1 MRVLVLGASGMLGS
15 AVFRE
20 FDGHEPYEV
29 CGLVRNPAFLPH
41 FSPAQQHRIV
51 TGVDVIDEAALSAAV
66 DRVRPEVI
74 INCVGLIK
82 QKYHAEDPLVVL
94 PINAMLPHRLAA
106 LCAPRN
112 IRLLHIST
120 DCVFSGRKGMYTEA
134 DASDAEDLY
143 GKSKYIGELRDLP
156 FAVTLRTSI
165 VGRELGSN
173 RALVDWF
180 LSQQGAVVPGFR
192 RSIFSGMTAI
202 ELARI
207 MRDVVLPNPDLQGLY
222 HVSSAPVSKF
232 ELLKLVATQY
242 GKTIDVMPDDKLVI
256 DRSLDS
262 SRFQQATGYRP
273 PSWESMIRIMH
284 ESKNSVES
292 LQCSKIK
299 YF

>member
-20 FDGHEPYEV
+20 FYGHDAYDV
-29 CGLVRNPAFLPH
+29 YGLVRNPAFLPY
-41 FSPAQQHRIV
+41 FTPTQQHSLV
-51 TGVDVIDEAALSAAV
+51 VGVDVLDKEALSQV
-66 DRVRPEVI
+66 VKRVRPQVI

-82 QKYHAEDPLVVL
+82 QKDQAEDPLVVL
-94 PINAMLPHRLAA
+94 PINAMLPHHLAE

-120 DCVFSGRKGMYTEA
+120 DCVFSGRKGLYTEV
-134 DASDAEDLY
+134 DPSDAEDLY
-143 GKSKYIGELRDLP
+143 GKSKFIGELRDLS

-165 VGRELGSN
+165 VGHELDSKC
-173 RALVDWF
+173 ALVDWF

-207 MRDVVLPNPDLQGLY
+207 MRDVVLSNPSLYGLY
-222 HVSSAPVSKF
+222 NVSSAPISKF
-232 ELLKLVATQY
+232 ELLKLVAAQY
-242 GKTIDVMPDDKLVI
+242 GKTIEVRPDDSLLI

-262 SRFQQATGYRP
+262 SRFQHLTGYRP
-273 PSWESMIRIMH
+273 PSWESMVRTMH
-284 ESKNSVES
+284 ETKKQS
-292 LQCSKIK
+292 
-299 YF
+299 